1 MVEITNSLIALAE
14 RKGVQFHYKSAVDE
28 IIVEGKTA
36 VGIQTNATTHN
47 ADVVVSN
54 MDVVPTY
61 RHLMPDE
68 QAPEKSLRQER
79 SSSAV
84 IFYWGINRSFP
95 ELDLHNIFFSE
106 DYKAEFDGLFTDK
119 TLADDPTVY
128 VNITAKDVQGDAPVG
143 KENWFVMINA
153 PHDVGQDWGALS
165 QELRRR
171 VLDKLNRNM
180 KTDLEDCIEEEF
192 VVTPPMIAEKTV
204 SFTGALYGAA
214 SNDLMAAF
222 LRHPNF
228 SRQISN
234 LYFCGGSVHP
244 GGGIPLCLLSA
255 KIVANLVKDQ

>member
-1 MVEITNSLIALAE
+1 M
-14 RKGVQFHYKSAVDE
+14 HM
-28 IIVEGKTA
+28 
-36 VGIQTNATTHN
+36 

-54 MDVVPTY
+54 MDIVPTY
-61 RHLMPDE
+61 RHLMPA
-68 QAPEKSLRQER
+68 QKAPEKSLRQER

-84 IFYWGINRSFP
+84 IFYWGVNRSFP
-95 ELDLHNIFFSE
+95 DLDLHNIFFSE
-106 DYKAEFDGLFTDK
+106 DYKAEFDALFADK
-119 TLADDPTVY
+119 TLTADPTVY

-153 PHDVGQDWGALS
+153 PHDVGQDWDTLS
-165 QELRRR
+165 QELRK
-171 VLDKLNRNM
+171 VILDKLNRILKIN
-180 KTDLEDCIEEEF
+180 LEDCIEEEF
-192 VVTPPMIAEKTV
+192 LVTPPMIADKTA

-214 SNDLMAAF
+214 SNDRMTAF
-222 LRHPNF
+222 LRHANF